1 MAKKTDVSID
11 DIMEEY
17 SSDNEMTFISTGI
30 KALDKISGGGLVE
43 GNMYGFW
50 GDAGTGKSSLCAQIA
65 RKFCD
70 DGYSVLYI
78 DSEKSL
84 NDMQKKIYGL
94 TKYCPKD
101 KSAPRQLYHLDRIV
115 TMKQCDDVCKKFID
129 KQMVKLIII
138 DSITELLAKPA
149 EDIDIEKQTIGE
161 HARQSK
167 DMLLKL
173 KIAVHLNDV
182 ICIVMSQARANI
194 QTVPTYGASDKKQAG
209 GFAAKHVPDAILQIA
224 KGSAIKDSENNV
236 IGHIMRMKYEK
247 NKIYIPMTIE
257 QKFIYGVGV
266 SNKMDIIDAALERGF
281 IETSGRTYVLGN
293 GSKYASK
300 KALYDMTEEDYKY
313 LDEIL
318 EEE

>member
-11 DIMEEY
+11 DIVEEY
-17 SSDNEMTFISTGI
+17 SSDGEMTFISTGI

-43 GNMYGFW
+43 GTMYGFW

-115 TMKQCDDVCKKFID
+115 TMKQCDEICEKFID
-129 KQMVKLIII
+129 KHVIKLVII

-149 EDIDIEKQTIGE
+149 EDIDIEKMTIGE

-167 DMLLKL
+167 EMLLKL
-173 KIAVHLNDV
+173 KCAVHLNDI

-194 QTVPTYGASDKKQAG
+194 QTVATYGASDKKQAG
-209 GFAAKHVPDAILQIA
+209 GFAARHVPDAILQIS

-247 NKIYIPMTIE
+247 NKIYVPTMIE

-266 SNKMDIIDAALERGF
+266 SNKMDVIDAALEREF
-281 IETSGRTYVLGN
+281 IETNGRTYILGN
-293 GSKYASK
+293 GSKYVGK

-313 LDEIL
+313 LDAIL
-318 EEE
+318 EE

>member
-1 MAKKTDVSID
+1 MATKKNGLSID
-11 DIMEEY
+11 EIMDEY
-17 SSDNEMTFISTGI
+17 SSGGEMEFISTGI
-30 KALDKISGGGLVE
+30 KALDEISGGGLLS
-43 GNMYGFW
+43 GAMYGFW
-50 GDAGTGKSSLCAQIA
+50 GEQGTGKSSLCAQIA

-84 NDMQKKIYGL
+84 NDVQKKIYGL
-94 TKYCPKD
+94 SKYCPKD
-101 KSAPRQLYHLDRIV
+101 KTESRQLYHLDRIV
-115 TMKQCDDVCKKFID
+115 TMKQCDDICNKFINEGA
-129 KQMVKLIII
+129 VKLIII

-173 KIAVHLNDV
+173 KCAVHLNDV

-224 KGSAIKDSENNV
+224 KGSAIRDTEGNV
-236 IGHIMRMKYEK
+236 IGHVMRMKYEK
-247 NKIYIPMTIE
+247 NKIHAPMVIE
-257 QKFIYGVGV
+257 QNFIYGVGI
-266 SNKMDIIDAALERGF
+266 SNKMGVIDAALERGF
-281 IETSGRTYVLGN
+281 IELSGRSYVLGN
-293 GSKYASK
+293 GSKYVGK
-300 KALYDMTEEDYKY
+300 KALYDMTEDDYKY

-318 EEE
+318 SE

>member
-1 MAKKTDVSID
+1 MATKKSDVSID
-11 DIMEEY
+11 DIMDEY
-17 SSDNEMTFISTGI
+17 SSDGEMTFISTGI
-30 KALDKISGGGLVE
+30 KALDEISGGGFLE
-43 GNMYGFW
+43 GTMYGFW

-84 NDMQKKIYGL
+84 NDVQKQIYGL

-101 KSAPRQLYHLDRIV
+101 KNEPRQLYHLDRIV
-115 TMKQCDDVCKKFID
+115 TMKQCDEVCKKFID

-173 KIAVHLNDV
+173 KCAVHLNDV

-209 GFAAKHVPDAILQIA
+209 GYAAKHVPDAILQIA
-224 KGSAIKDSENNV
+224 RGSALKDPEGNV
-236 IGHIMRMKYEK
+236 IGHVMRMKYEK
-247 NKIYIPMTIE
+247 NKIHAPMMIE
-257 QKFIYGVGV
+257 QNFIYGVGV
-266 SNKMDIIDAALERGF
+266 SNKMGVIDTALERGF
-281 IETSGRTYVLGN
+281 IALSRRSYILGN
-293 GSKYASK
+293 GSKYVGK
-300 KALYDMTEEDYKY
+300 KALYDMTEDDYNY

-318 EEE
+318 SE